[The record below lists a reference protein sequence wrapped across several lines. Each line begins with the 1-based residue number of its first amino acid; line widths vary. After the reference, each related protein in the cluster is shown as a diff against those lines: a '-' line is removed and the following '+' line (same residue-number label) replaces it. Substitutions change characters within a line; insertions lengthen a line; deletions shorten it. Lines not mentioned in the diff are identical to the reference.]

1 MSSASINAC
10 ICAGVIAEPLKPEPA
25 ARCKGADGTAPD
37 DDALMRTA
45 RITGTDF
52 TATRL
57 LERIEGPATGK
68 SLLDEEVD
76 EAALILF
83 TWAVR
88 PGTPA
93 APIITPMPGAL
104 PAAPLPAAPL
114 PAAPLPVALLPVAL
128 LPSAPLLA
136 APLAAPSFAFSSFGS

>member
-1 MSSASINAC
+1 
-10 ICAGVIAEPLKPEPA
+10 
-25 ARCKGADGTAPD
+25 
-37 DDALMRTA
+37 MRTA

-93 APIITPMPGAL
+93 APIITPMLGAL
-104 PAAPLPAAPL
+104 PV
-114 PAAPLPVALLPVAL
+114 APLPVAPLPVAL